1 MSLLIVLPD
10 RDPKAWVEQLEKLHP
25 GLEIIIYP
33 EAHDKSQVEYAL
45 SWNHPRGLFINY
57 PNLKVITS
65 IGAGVDHIIKDPAL
79 PKEVTITRLIDR
91 HLQQDMGDFVLG
103 LVLDHIRN
111 LSFYKQLEL
120 TQEWKP
126 KSYVRPQ
133 EINIGI
139 MGLGVLGSHVAETL
153 LKNRFKVCGWA
164 RTKKDTRFIASY
176 CGEKDLDQFLKDSQ
190 ILICLLPLTPET
202 EGILNKELFEKLPM
216 NAYLINVARG
226 EHLAEHDLLE
236 MIDNGHLSGASLDV
250 FHEEPL
256 PIEHPFWKHP
266 KIKITPH
273 IASKT
278 NPASVAPQIIE
289 NYIHMLNHEPLLN
302 VVELEK
308 GY

>member
-10 RDPKAWVEQLEKLHP
+10 RDHKPWVEALERIHP

-33 EAHDKSQVEYAL
+33 EAHDKSKVEYAL
-45 SWNHPRGLFINY
+45 TWNHPRGLFTNY
-57 PNLKVITS
+57 PNLKVISS
-65 IGAGVDHIIKDPAL
+65 IGAGVDHIIKDPSL
-79 PKEVTITRLIDR
+79 PKSVIITRVIDD
-91 HLQQDMGDFVLG
+91 HLQQDMADFVLG

-111 LSFYKQLEL
+111 LSFHKEMEL
-120 TQEWKP
+120 AQEWKP

-133 EINIGI
+133 NVNIGI
-139 MGLGVLGSHVAETL
+139 MGLGILGSYVADTL
-153 LKNRFKVCGWA
+153 LKNRFNVCGWT
-164 RTKKDTRFIASY
+164 RTRKDAETIDSY
-176 CGEKDLDQFLKDSQ
+176 CGEKDLDSFLKDSQ

-202 EGILNKELFEKLPM
+202 EGILNKELFEKLPI

-256 PIEHPFWKHP
+256 PIEHPFWKHS

-278 NPASVAPQIIE
+278 NPVSVAPQIIE
-289 NYIHMLNHEPLLN
+289 NYKRMLNNEPLLN
-302 VVELEK
+302 IVELDK